1 MLRGVSTASLDELLA
16 QDSGSIPD
24 LVHLHAVQ
32 RPGHTALIAGDDR
45 LDFAGF
51 DALVDRVAAALQRDG
66 VGPGGAVAIA
76 GAASIPYIAT
86 YLGTVR
92 AGARVAPLQPS
103 VTPDSLA
110 AMVGDAGAS
119 HLFLDAAVGRALATA
134 SRPITATRIALE
146 RSETGGRAPR
156 GIDASDAG
164 QAFAAWLAPEG
175 AAPRPVAL
183 DPAAPF
189 NLIYSSGT
197 TGTPKGIVHSHR
209 MRWAHIRRGGMF
221 GYGPDAIT
229 LVSTPPYSNT
239 TLVSLLPSV
248 ALGATTVLMPRFD
261 VAEFLRL
268 AERHRVT
275 HAMLVPVQYE
285 RILRHDAFDRTDLS
299 SFRMKF
305 CTSAPFSAALKAE
318 VLQRWPGGLVEYFGM
333 TEGGGTCMLVAH
345 QFPDKLHTVG
355 RPAEGHDIR
364 ILDDAGREL
373 PPGEIGEI
381 VGHSPFSMMLG
392 YHGRPAETAA
402 IEWHDQAGKR
412 FIRTGDLGRFD
423 ADGFLTIV
431 GRKKDVIISGGFNIY
446 PVDLETA
453 LTAHAAVAEA
463 AVVGVPSARWGE
475 TPVGFVVLAPGA
487 AADPEALRAFA
498 NARLGSTQR
507 LADVTVVPALPRSPI
522 GKVLKRELRD
532 SYAGPARG

>member
-1 MLRGVSTASLDELLA
+1 MLRGVSTASPASLDELLA
-16 QDSGSIPD
+16 RDAGSIPD
-24 LVHLHAVQ
+24 LVHRHAVE

-51 DALVDRVAAALQRDG
+51 DALANRVAAALQRDG
-66 VGPGGAVAIA
+66 VGPGGAVAISA
-76 GAASIPYIAT
+76 AASIPYVAI

-92 AGARVAPLQPS
+92 AGAKIAPLQPS

-110 AMVGDAGAS
+110 AMVVDAGAS
-119 HLFLDAAVGRALATA
+119 HLFLDAAVGRTLAAA
-134 SRPITATRIALE
+134 SRPVTATRIALD
-146 RSETGGRAPR
+146 S
-156 GIDASDAG
+156 SDTG

-183 DPAAPF
+183 DPDAPF

-209 MRWAHIRRGGMF
+209 MRWAHIRRGGLYGF
-221 GYGPDAIT
+221 GPDAIT

-275 HAMLVPVQYE
+275 HAMLVPVQYD

-299 SFRMKF
+299 SFRIKF
-305 CTSAPFSAALKAE
+305 CTSAPFPAALKAE
-318 VLQRWPGGLVEYFGM
+318 VLRRWPGGLVEFFGM
-333 TEGGGTCMLVAH
+333 TEGGGTCILVAH

-355 RPAEGHDIR
+355 RPSDGHDIR

-373 PPGEIGEI
+373 PPGEVGEI
-381 VGHSPFSMMLG
+381 VGHSPLSMMIG

-402 IEWHDQAGKR
+402 VEWRDAAGKR

-431 GRKKDVIISGGFNIY
+431 GRKKDVIISGGFNIH
-446 PVDLETA
+446 PVDLEAA

-507 LADVTVVPALPRSPI
+507 LAAVEIVPALPRSPI

-532 SYAGPARG
+532 TYSGPARG

>member
-1 MLRGVSTASLDELLA
+1 V
-16 QDSGSIPD
+16 
-24 LVHLHAVQ
+24 
-32 RPGHTALIAGDDR
+32 
-45 LDFAGF
+45 
-51 DALVDRVAAALQRDG
+51 
-66 VGPGGAVAIA
+66 
-76 GAASIPYIAT
+76 
-86 YLGTVR
+86 
-92 AGARVAPLQPS
+92 
-103 VTPDSLA
+103 
-110 AMVGDAGAS
+110 
-119 HLFLDAAVGRALATA
+119 FLDAAVGRTLATA
-134 SRPITATRIALE
+134 SRPVTAARVALE
-146 RSETGGRAPR
+146 RSETGGGDPDGFAGGAGGRAPR
-156 GIDASDAG
+156 GIDGADAG
-164 QAFAAWLAPEG
+164 QAFTAWLAPEG
-175 AAPRPVAL
+175 AVPRPVAL
-183 DPAAPF
+183 DPEAPF

-248 ALGATTVLMPRFD
+248 VLGGTTVVMPRFD

-268 AERHRVT
+268 AGRHRVT

-285 RILRHDAFDRTDLS
+285 RILRHDAFDRADLS

-305 CTSAPFSAALKAE
+305 CTSAPFPAALKAE
-318 VLQRWPGGLVEYFGM
+318 VLRRWPGGLVEYFGM
-333 TEGGGTCMLVAH
+333 TEGGGTCILVAH

-355 RPAEGHDIR
+355 RPSDGHDIR

-373 PPGEIGEI
+373 PPGEVGEI
-381 VGHSPFSMMLG
+381 VGHSPLSMMIG

-402 IEWHDQAGKR
+402 VEWRDAAGKR

-431 GRKKDVIISGGFNIY
+431 GRKKDVIISGGFNIH
-446 PVDLETA
+446 PVDLEAA

-507 LADVTVVPALPRSPI
+507 LAAVEIVPALPRSPI

-532 SYAGPARG
+532 TYSGPARG

>member
-1 MLRGVSTASLDELLA
+1 MSTAALDELLA

-24 LVHLHAVQ
+24 LLHRHAVE

-45 LDFAGF
+45 LDYAGL

-66 VGPGGAVAIA
+66 VGPGGAVAVA
-76 GAASIPYIAT
+76 AAASIPYVAI

-92 AGARVAPLQPS
+92 AGAKIAPLQPS
-103 VTPDSLA
+103 VTPDSLV

-119 HLFLDAAVGRALATA
+119 HLFLDAAVGRALAAA
-134 SRPITATRIALE
+134 SRPVTATRIALE
-146 RSETGGRAPR
+146 RSETGGRAPQ
-156 GIDASDAG
+156 GIDGSDAG

-183 DPAAPF
+183 DPGAPF

-209 MRWAHIRRGGMF
+209 MRWAHIRRGGTF
-221 GYGPDAIT
+221 GFGPDAIT

-248 ALGATTVLMPRFD
+248 ALGATSVLMARFD

-275 HAMLVPVQYE
+275 HAMLVPVQYD

-299 SFRMKF
+299 SFRMKL
-305 CTSAPFSAALKAE
+305 CTSAPFPAALKAE
-318 VLQRWPGGLVEYFGM
+318 VLRRWPGGLVEFFGM
-333 TEGGGTCMLVAH
+333 TEGGGTCILVAH

-364 ILDDAGREL
+364 ILDDAGRAL
-373 PPGEIGEI
+373 PPGEVGEI
-381 VGHSPFSMMLG
+381 VGHSPLSMMTG

-402 IEWHDQAGKR
+402 AEWRDATGKR

-423 ADGFLTIV
+423 ADGFLTLV

-446 PVDLETA
+446 PVDLEAA

-507 LADVTVVPALPRSPI
+507 LADVEVVPALPRSPI
-522 GKVLKRELRD
+522 GKVLKRELRET
-532 SYAGPARG
+532 YAGPARG

>member
-1 MLRGVSTASLDELLA
+1 MLRAVSTASLAELLA

-24 LVHLHAVQ
+24 LVHRHAVE
-32 RPGHTALIAGDDR
+32 RPGHTAVIAGDDR
-45 LDFAGF
+45 IDFAGF

-76 GAASIPYIAT
+76 AAASIPYLAI
-86 YLGTVR
+86 YLGAAR
-92 AGARVAPLQPS
+92 AGAQVAPLQPS

-134 SRPITATRIALE
+134 SRPVTATRVALE
-146 RSETGGRAPR
+146 RSEAGSRAPR
-156 GIDASDAG
+156 GIDGSDAG
-164 QAFAAWLAPEG
+164 RAFAAWLAPEG

-183 DPAAPF
+183 DPDAPF

-209 MRWAHIRRGGMF
+209 MRWAHIRRGGLF

-248 ALGATTVLMPRFD
+248 ALGGTTVLMPRFD

-268 AERHRVT
+268 AERHRVS

-285 RILRHDAFDRTDLS
+285 RILRHDAFDRADLS

-305 CTSAPFSAALKAE
+305 CTSAPFPAALKAE
-318 VLQRWPGGLVEYFGM
+318 VLRRWPGGLAEYFGM
-333 TEGGGTCMLVAH
+333 TEGGGTCILVAH

-402 IEWHDQAGKR
+402 IEWRDPAGKR

-423 ADGFLTIV
+423 TDGFLTIV
-431 GRKKDVIISGGFNIY
+431 GRKKDVIISGGFNVY
-446 PVDLETA
+446 PVDLEAA

-463 AVVGVPSARWGE
+463 AVVGVPSTRWGE
-475 TPVGFVVLAPGA
+475 TPVGFVVLQPGA
-487 AADPEALRAFA
+487 TADPEALRAFA

-507 LADVTVVPALPRSPI
+507 LADVALVAALPRSPI
-522 GKVLKRELRD
+522 GKVLKRELKD
-532 SYAGPARG
+532 GYAGPARG